1 MISIQIKNTALDAM
15 KKLRTVFS
23 AVVLFVIQWSLTAQ
37 TNYPFEFALIT
48 DIHISQTETSVED
61 LQKTVS
67 VINNMPE
74 VQFVF
79 VSGDL
84 TEGGDRKSITKAK
97 ELLDELRVPYFAV
110 PGNHETKWSESGV
123 MDFSRIFGGDRFRYD
138 YGDFVFLGFNSGPI
152 IRMMDGHVG
161 MQDIIWLEN
170 ELNAIDKDKRIVVI
184 THYPLQHGDVDN
196 WYEVTDLLR
205 KYNVKA
211 VLGGHYH
218 QNKLTDYDG
227 IPAFINRSNLRGKQD
242 AGGFS
247 IYKITQDSILVC
259 EQIIGKPARKWGGY
273 ALDHSYYTAK
283 NTGFFRPDFSVNK
296 QYSSISALWKVKNN
310 AAIYASPV
318 VYDNK
323 VYVGD
328 DLGVLSCFSLS
339 SGELLW
345 KFNAE
350 SRILGTPAV
359 ANKVVV
365 FGSTDH
371 NIYGV
376 DAHTGMLKWIVKA
389 GAAVIGAV
397 TIARNRAY
405 MGSSDS
411 VFRCI
416 EIKKGKVIWQYK
428 GIEGYVETRPLIYDN
443 KVIFGAW
450 DSYLYALNKRN
461 GKLAWKWNNGN
472 ERMHFSPAAVWPVGA
487 NGKVFFSAPDRVLTA
502 LHVKNGSVAWRTK
515 ESMVRETI
523 GLSADKKRIFSKT
536 MQDSVVCYDATSS
549 SPQKIWSVDVSY
561 GYDHAPSMLVE
572 KDKIVYGSTKNG
584 LIFALDSFTGN
595 VLWKH
600 KAGNSLINTVLPIGD
615 EKCVFT
621 SAEGIVGVL
630 RTENGKW
637 KAEKVGAQ
645 RLRPNNE

>member
-1 MISIQIKNTALDAM
+1 M

-23 AVVLFVIQWSLTAQ
+23 LVVLFVIQWGWSIQ
-37 TNYPFEFALIT
+37 YYSPFEFALIT
-48 DIHISQTETSVED
+48 DIHISKTETSIDD

-67 VINNMPE
+67 TINNTPE

-84 TEGGDRKSITKAK
+84 TEGGDMKSLSKAK

-123 MDFSRIFGGDRFRYD
+123 MDFSRVFGSDRFRYD
-138 YGDFVFLGFNSGPI
+138 YENFVFLGFNSGPI

-170 ELNAIDKDKRIVVI
+170 ELNAIDKDKHIVVI

-218 QNKLTDYDG
+218 QNKLTNYDG
-227 IPAFINRSNLRGKQD
+227 IPAFINRSNLRDKQMS
-242 AGGFS
+242 GGFS
-247 IYKITQDSILVC
+247 IYQVTQDSILVS

-273 ALDHSYYTAK
+273 ALNHPYFTVDNS
-283 NTGFFRPDFSVNK
+283 GFFRPDFSVNK
-296 QYSSISALWKVKNN
+296 QYVDVAALWMVKNN
-310 AAIYASPV
+310 AAVYSSPA
-318 VYDNK
+318 VYDDK
-323 VYVGD
+323 VFVGD
-328 DLGVLSCFSLS
+328 DLGVLSCFNIKDGSF
-339 SGELLW
+339 LW
-345 KFNAE
+345 QFNAK
-350 SRILGTPAV
+350 SRILGSPAV
-359 ANKVVV
+359 ANNVVV

-371 NIYGV
+371 YIYGI
-376 DAHTGMLKWIVKA
+376 DARTGEMKWNVKA
-389 GAAVIGAV
+389 DAAVIGAV
-397 TIARNRAY
+397 TIERNRAY
-405 MGSSDS
+405 IGSSDQ

-416 EIKKGKVIWQYK
+416 DIQKGKVIWQYK
-428 GIEGYVETRPLIYDN
+428 GVDGYVETRPLLYDN

-450 DSYLYALNKRN
+450 DSYMYALKKRD
-461 GKLAWKWNNGN
+461 GKLVWKWNNGN

-487 NGKVFFSAPDRVLTA
+487 HSKVFFSAPDRVLTA
-502 LHVKNGSVAWRTK
+502 LDVKNGTVVWRTK

-536 MQDSVVCYDATSS
+536 MQDSVVCYDATSTF
-549 SPQKIWSVDVSY
+549 PKKNWSVNAEY
-561 GYDHAPSMLVE
+561 GYDHAPSMLLE
-572 KDKIVYGSTKNG
+572 KDNIVYGSTKNG
-584 LIFALDSFTGN
+584 LIFALDTFTGA

-600 KAGNSLINTVLPIGD
+600 KVGNSLINTVLPIGD
-615 EKCVFT
+615 GKCVFT
-621 SAEGIVGVL
+621 SAEGIVGML

-645 RLRPNNE
+645 RLHPNRNNKKY